1 VTLLGDKRKVAS
13 RTGGAWPFEAAN
25 VRFGAWRFF
34 FADNEPISLAMAVDA
49 ACDRTAP
56 PI

>member
-1 VTLLGDKRKVAS
+1 
-13 RTGGAWPFEAAN
+13 

>member
-1 VTLLGDKRKVAS
+1 VTLLGDTRKVAS

-34 FADNEPISLAMAVDA
+34 FADNEPISLAMAAHA